1 MEGIIANINNKYVI
15 LNDKRFIKQ
24 TDILSSLLPDDI
36 VEYTE
41 ENNCLIIEKLM
52 KRITTFIIGII
63 KSFENQCVQITCPM
77 LPKFFSLSLP
87 IKSEYI
93 VGNVLILKM
102 DLTSIVPVRL
112 YDSIYNR
119 KNDVNIIADL
129 YNLNADCNI
138 ILPQYDF
145 SQNPHYPLD
154 YKDLTHLDTFNV
166 DPSTSRDFDD
176 AISLDHEN
184 NKIYV
189 HIVDAHSQIPPMS
202 EEDIHALNYS
212 FTLYLAEH
220 IENILPK
227 EKAENILSLIKD
239 EERKSITIEF
249 TIDPTTQEVKSYLIY
264 RALIKI
270 KERYNYDEFNEIFY
284 KHPDYRFSQLYH
296 FCNHWKR
303 STMNIPQIKM
313 DIDNATSKMNGFHF
327 ETNSDDAHKMIETL
341 MILANLTIS
350 NHVKVP
356 QRYHSKMKSE
366 FATQLFTGN
375 EMIDAILTIKKYKPA
390 MYDNVSQGHFG
401 LSLNSYT
408 HFTSPI
414 RRYFDV
420 IIHRLLAGTTYH
432 NLDAILDHI
441 NKRERYI
448 DNLVEFYK
456 NLKINDYIERNM
468 HIIMDAYV
476 ISITE
481 IGINVLLAD
490 LLIEVFVFDKDAK
503 KYSIGDKVKIKV
515 KRVEWLSPTIKA
527 IIIH

>member
-1 MEGIIANINNKYVI
+1 
-15 LNDKRFIKQ
+15 
-24 TDILSSLLPDDI
+24 
-36 VEYTE
+36 
-41 ENNCLIIEKLM
+41 
-52 KRITTFIIGII
+52 
-63 KSFENQCVQITCPM
+63 
-77 LPKFFSLSLP
+77 
-87 IKSEYI
+87 
-93 VGNVLILKM
+93 
-102 DLTSIVPVRL
+102 
-112 YDSIYNR
+112 
-119 KNDVNIIADL
+119 
-129 YNLNADCNI
+129 
-138 ILPQYDF
+138 
-145 SQNPHYPLD
+145 
-154 YKDLTHLDTFNV
+154 
-166 DPSTSRDFDD
+166 
-176 AISLDHEN
+176 
-184 NKIYV
+184 
-189 HIVDAHSQIPPMS
+189 
-202 EEDIHALNYS
+202 
-212 FTLYLAEH
+212 
-220 IENILPK
+220 
-227 EKAENILSLIKD
+227 
-239 EERKSITIEF
+239 
-249 TIDPTTQEVKSYLIY
+249 
-264 RALIKI
+264 
-270 KERYNYDEFNEIFY
+270 
-284 KHPDYRFSQLYH
+284 
-296 FCNHWKR
+296 
-303 STMNIPQIKM
+303 
-313 DIDNATSKMNGFHF
+313 
-327 ETNSDDAHKMIETL
+327 
-341 MILANLTIS
+341 
-350 NHVKVP
+350 
-356 QRYHSKMKSE
+356 MKSE